1 MKYEDKKKMKARIL
15 AGALAAILLFGTVAG
30 VLVYILV

>member
-1 MKYEDKKKMKARIL
+1 MKYEEKKNLKAKIL

-30 VLVYILV
+30 VLIYVLA